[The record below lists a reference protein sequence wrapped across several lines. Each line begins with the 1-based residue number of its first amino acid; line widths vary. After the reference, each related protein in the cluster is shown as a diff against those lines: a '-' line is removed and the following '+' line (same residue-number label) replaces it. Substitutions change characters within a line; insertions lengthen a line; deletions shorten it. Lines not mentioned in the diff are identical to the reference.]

1 MDKDMEALS
10 LWSASSSS
18 VVGSLVRRAFNPNH
32 RHGLRVALGA
42 YYQGVLRFR
51 QKGKESGCFEMGA
64 YITAD
69 EPKGLRYP
77 HGPVV
82 QRTCG

>member
-42 YYQGVLRFR
+42 YYLKGSFDFVKREKKADVLKWVRILLLMSL
-51 QKGKESGCFEMGA
+51 KA
-64 YITAD
+64 
-69 EPKGLRYP
+69 
-77 HGPVV
+77 
-82 QRTCG
+82 